1 MPDDGNFAEKNQ
13 RLSYLLE
20 VYKLYQGHI
29 NTMFN
34 YFLLASG
41 LLANAYL
48 QVIQRE
54 VILSAFV
61 AFVGALISVLS
72 LLVHIRSREVL
83 DVIERGLRVQEE
95 TLFSADNPGFLLTRA
110 KHKHWFR

>member
-1 MPDDGNFAEKNQ
+1 MPADGSAAEKNQ

-48 QVIQRE
+48 QVLQKE
-54 VILSAFV
+54 AVLSACV
-61 AFVGALISVLS
+61 AFVGASISVLS
-72 LLVHIRSREVL
+72 LLVHIRSRR
-83 DVIERGLRVQEE
+83 I
-95 TLFSADNPGFLLTRA
+95 T
-110 KHKHWFR
+110 